1 MKKIAY
7 LFLVVFLLSAG
18 CQKTPAVV
26 VQNSNQNASTTTNIP
41 ESPTPTPTAKLSMPI
56 ANALSRITK
65 KPFGI
70 YITPQNSPVS
80 PEKFK
85 GYHTG
90 TDFETTAE
98 EQNADVKISAACD
111 GKLLLKKYA
120 TGYGGVA
127 VQSCVINGE
136 NVTVLYGHLKLS
148 SITLKVGDAIVTGQ
162 NIGILGKGYSTE
174 TDGERK
180 HLHFSIHKGT
190 AVVLLGYTQNKAD
203 LSNWLNAEDYLK

>member
-18 CQKTPAVV
+18 CQKTPAAI
-26 VQNSNQNASTTTNIP
+26 VQNNNQNASTTTNIP

-111 GKLLLKKYA
+111 GKLLLKKYT
-120 TGYGGVA
+120 TGYGGVGL
-127 VQSCVINGE
+127 QSCVIDGE
-136 NVTVLYGHLKLS
+136 NVTVLYGHLKLE
-148 SITLKVGDAIVTGQ
+148 SITLKVGDSIVAGQ
-162 NIGILGKGYSTE
+162 DLGILGKGYSTE

-180 HLHFSIHKGT
+180 HLHFSIHKG
-190 AVVLLGYTQNKAD
+190 AGVVLLGYTQNKSD

>member
-1 MKKIAY
+1 MVMA
-7 LFLVVFLLSAG
+7 AG

-26 VQNSNQNASTTTNIP
+26 VQKNNQNASTTTNVP
-41 ESPTPTPTAKLSMPI
+41 DSPISSPAVKLSMPI

-98 EQNADVKISAACD
+98 EQDTDVKISAACD

-120 TGYGGVA
+120 TGYGGVM
-127 VQSCVINGE
+127 VQSCVIDGE
-136 NVTVLYGHLKLS
+136 NVTVLYGHLKLE
-148 SITLKVGDAIVTGQ
+148 SIPLKVGDAIVAGQ

-174 TDGERK
+174 TNGERK
-180 HLHFSIHKGT
+180 HLHFAIHKGGG
-190 AVVLLGYTQNKAD
+190 VVLLGYAQNKSN